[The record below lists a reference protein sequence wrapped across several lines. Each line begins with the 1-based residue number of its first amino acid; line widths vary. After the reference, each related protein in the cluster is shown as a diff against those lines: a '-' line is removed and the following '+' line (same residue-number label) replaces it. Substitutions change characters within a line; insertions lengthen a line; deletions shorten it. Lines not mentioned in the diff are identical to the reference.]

1 MITKIELDLLV
12 EKYEQNEFI
21 KSDPVQFIH
30 RAGSKFDVEIFGFL
44 SSLFAFGSRKVFI
57 KKLEDLFLAMGNSPY
72 DFILNGDIE
81 DVSDVDYRFAK
92 SDDIKKILLVLR
104 RLYSSSRGLEELFE
118 YGYKQDNSVFS
129 ALIAVS
135 DYFYANTKNLSSGFC
150 FMVPQPQK
158 GGAMKR
164 MNMFLRWM
172 VRKSQVDLGLWDFI
186 TPADLLIPLDVHV
199 ANVSRK
205 MGLLNRCS
213 NDFKAV
219 IELTNKLK
227 EFDPLDPVKYDFAM
241 FGAGIEGLYKD

>member
-1 MITKIELDLLV
+1 MITKTELDLLV
-12 EKYEQNEFI
+12 EKYEKPEFI
-21 KSDPVQFIH
+21 KSDPVQFVH
-30 RAGSKFDVEIFGFL
+30 KAGSKFDIEILGFL

-57 KKLEDLFLAMGNSPY
+57 KKLDDLFFAMGNSPY
-72 DFILNGDIE
+72 NFILNGDFE
-81 DVSDVDYRFAK
+81 DVSNIDYRFAK
-92 SDDIKKILLVLR
+92 SDDIKMILLVLR
-104 RLYSSSRGLEELFE
+104 KLYSSSRGLEELFE
-118 YGYKQDNSVFS
+118 YGYKQSDLVYS

-135 DYFYANTKNLSSGFC
+135 DYFYANAKNLSSGFC

-172 VRKSQVDLGLWDFI
+172 VRKSSVDLGLWEFMP
-186 TPADLLIPLDVHV
+186 PADLLIPLDVHV

-205 MGLLNRCS
+205 MGLLNRSS

-227 EFDPLDPVKYDFAM
+227 EFDPSDPIKYDFAM
-241 FGAGIEGLYKD
+241 FGAGVEGLYKD